1 MIFQLVFASPNKQV
15 FCGSI
20 AKWYKT
26 EGERVSYGEL
36 ILDIKIERVRFRPD
50 RPLQKA
56 TEILSQLSS
65 SNSLKTLRAS
75 RETLYH
81 NNVDLLLQIVSA
93 DVGVLRQ
100 ICAKQSEYRDVGA
113 VLAVFTTEANE
124 PLDLSQPDWSQAS
137 KFRMVPN
144 IVSNDADS
152 DIEEIENGVA
162 SSGSWLAE
170 IQTDLER
177 SRHRLS
183 EIQANLN
190 LFKFDAK

>member
-1 MIFQLVFASPNKQV
+1 MIFQLVFFSPNKQV

-26 EGERVSYGEL
+26 EGERVRYGEL
-36 ILDIKIERVRFRPD
+36 ILDIKIDRLRFRPD

-65 SNSLKTLRAS
+65 SNSLKTLRAN
-75 RETLYH
+75 RETLYR
-81 NNVDLLLQIVSA
+81 NNVDLLLRIVSA

-113 VLAVFTTEANE
+113 VLAVLTTEANE
-124 PLDLSQPDWSQAS
+124 PLDLSPPDWSQAS
-137 KFRMVPN
+137 TFRIVPN
-144 IVSNDADS
+144 IVVNDTES
-152 DIEEIENGVA
+152 DIEEIESEVA
-162 SSGSWLAE
+162 SSGSLLAE
-170 IQTDLER
+170 IRADLAR